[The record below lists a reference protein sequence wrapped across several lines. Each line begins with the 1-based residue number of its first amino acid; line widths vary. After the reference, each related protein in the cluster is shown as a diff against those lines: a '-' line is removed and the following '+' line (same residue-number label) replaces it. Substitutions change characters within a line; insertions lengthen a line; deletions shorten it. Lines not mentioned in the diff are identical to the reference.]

1 MGKEPSVPT
10 LAGGAIVF
18 AAIVGLAIGGMRR
31 TPPPL
36 GAV

>member
-1 MGKEPSVPT
+1 MGEEPSVPT
-10 LAGGAIVF
+10 LVGGAIVF
-18 AAIVGLAIGGMRR
+18 AAIVGLAISGMRC